1 MADDDQH
8 GDEAVKESVNRFDH
22 EKGEDRNRNRRG
34 KGRQRRI
41 AEQKGHYQPDTQCK
55 QADVPVGNDDETE
68 CRGNAFAAF
77 ETEPDRKIVAENADS
92 AGKQRRDDV
101 KLGKQAEKNIIGSWY
116 EAVCQPG
123 GEAGFKR
130 VENNGKQRQGFVA
143 GAQNVG
149 GADVAGAD
157 FADVVVAGH
166 AGQNQA
172 EGNGAEQIAA
182 EGTEE

>member
-1 MADDDQH
+1 M
-8 GDEAVKESVNRFDH
+8 
-22 EKGEDRNRNRRG
+22 
-34 KGRQRRI
+34 
-41 AEQKGHYQPDTQCK
+41 
-55 QADVPVGNDDETE
+55 
-68 CRGNAFAAF
+68 
-77 ETEPDRKIVAENADS
+77 AENADS

-130 VENNGKQRQGFVA
+130 VENNGKQRESFVA

-149 GADVAGAD
+149 GTDVAGAD
-157 FADVVVAGH
+157 FADVAVAGH

-172 EGNGAEQIAA
+172 ERNGAEQVAA
-182 EGTEE
+182 EGAEE